1 MIELKEKEKKFYM
14 QILDDFFSKVPN
26 KNGVLLE
33 DMDFSL
39 FYDVNYRIFYGIT
52 KVVLVPKNKGAR
64 YVIKMPIVEEDNF
77 DWCDAEGVVYREA
90 LNYGVEKFFSEI
102 SRFREY
108 PWGKAYLQ
116 KRIRTNSFYE
126 DDELYEPEEDWSR
139 LSNNSIERVEIL
151 NLCGRIMD
159 ELMRAYPSEE
169 IDKLLDFCSEY
180 WINDIHSGNYG
191 YDNGGAPI
199 IFDYSGIG
207 EEAKLMRGIQNR
219 G

>member
-1 MIELKEKEKKFYM
+1 MIELKEKEKKFYT

-52 KVVLVPKNKGAR
+52 KVVLVPKNRGAR
-64 YVIKMPIVEEDNF
+64 YVIKIPIVEEDNF
-77 DWCDAEGVVYREA
+77 DWCDAEVSAYRDA

-102 SRFREY
+102 SRFREC
-108 PWGKAYLQ
+108 PWCKAYLQ
-116 KRIRTNSFYE
+116 KRIRTNNFVE

-139 LSNNSIERVEIL
+139 LSNLSIESVEIL

-159 ELMRAYPSEE
+159 ELIRAYPSEE

-180 WINDIHSGNYG
+180 WINDIHSSNYG